1 MNRHT
6 SRAGFSL
13 VELLVVVAVVAVLT
27 AMLLPA
33 VAQARETARKALCAN
48 KLRQTMIV
56 AHTYQNDF
64 GVILPAQLFRGQS
77 TAAHNKGQIITD
89 IGMDLAYRYYP
100 QINELQLSDYVGD
113 NMERQQRRRSL
124 YACPSGSLVTQDR
137 KIQSSAFRADPT
149 GAWYGFLYDYAISLY
164 PTTNPIQVVNNVTGA
179 NEWRYYATKRM
190 RKADSETLFMLEA
203 SGITVTIWSDFRN
216 QGANMNLGSW
226 WRARIPHME
235 TTNFAAYDGH
245 VSSFGID
252 RYRIAASF
260 GSSGQPVNFLPVW
273 VD

>member
-1 MNRHT
+1 MKMRT
-6 SRAGFSL
+6 PSAGFSL
-13 VELLVVVAVVAVLT
+13 VELLVVVAIVGVLT

-33 VAQARETARKALCAN
+33 VTQARETAKKALCKS
-48 KLRQTMIV
+48 KLRQTMVV

-77 TAAHNKGQIITD
+77 TAAHNKGQIIHD

-100 QINELQLSDYVGD
+100 QINEVQMSDFVGN

-124 YACPSGSLVTQDR
+124 YACPSGSLSTLDR
-137 KIQSSAFRADPT
+137 KMQSTAFRADPS

-164 PTTNPIQVVNNVTGA
+164 PTTNPIQVVNDVTGA
-179 NEWRYYATKRM
+179 NEWRYYPTRRM
-190 RKADSETLFMLEA
+190 RRADSETLFMMEA
-203 SGITVTIWSDFRN
+203 SGITVTIWSDFRS

-226 WRARIPHME
+226 WRARIPHMD

-245 VSSFGID
+245 VDSFGIEK
-252 RYRIAASF
+252 YRTAAAF
-260 GSSGQPVNFLPVW
+260 GSSAQPVNFLPVW